1 MNIEGFM
8 AALTARTHSQ
18 QTLRAYRHDLSKF
31 QQFLKTRDL
40 RVTQVKTQTISEYV
54 QHMKDTAGRTA
65 SGALAPSS
73 IARRLTVL
81 SSYYAFLRAES
92 NGKVKNPFER
102 YKRPDVSNDQP
113 RAVDEGVVSSLI
125 TGIDNLRDKAVFMLF
140 LYSCLRL
147 SELCQLNL
155 DSIQIRTVELP
166 SGIPVSL
173 GEGEVLGKGR
183 KRRRFVVA
191 LEAVTALAQYLQ
203 TRTSLADPAMFLSER
218 GTRLSARAVQHL
230 VHKWCYK
237 LGVGRIH
244 VHQLRHSF
252 ATRMVNAGMS
262 SAVLQDSDAG
272 RNSFRRPR
280 ESSAFDRRGWQLNIS
295 LRWSSSTRS
304 NSRPESLA
312 TGITAK

>member
-1 MNIEGFM
+1 MNIDGFM

-18 QTLRAYRHDLSKF
+18 QTLRAYRQDLSKF
-31 QQFLKTRDL
+31 EQFLAARNL
-40 RVTQVKTQTISEYV
+40 RVTQVRTQTISDYV

-65 SGALAPSS
+65 SGTLAPAS

-102 YKRPDVSNDQP
+102 YKRPDVSNDRP
-113 RAVDEGVVSSLI
+113 RAVDEEAVNSLL
-125 TGIDNLRDKAVFMLF
+125 TGIDNLRDKAIFMLF
-140 LYSCLRL
+140 LFSGLRL

-166 SGIPVSL
+166 SGVTLSL
-173 GEGEVLGKGR
+173 GEGEVLGKGN

-203 TRTSLADPAMFLSER
+203 TRTSLTEPAMFLSER
-218 GTRLSARAVQHL
+218 GSRLSGRAVQHL
-230 VHKWCYK
+230 VHKWCVK

-262 SAVLQDSDAG
+262 SAVLRDLMGHS
-272 RNSFRRPR
+272 SFTTTQRYFR
-280 ESSAFDRRGWQLNIS
+280 I
-295 LRWSSSTRS
+295 
-304 NSRPESLA
+304 RPERLA
-312 TGITAK
+312 TEYFAAMEFINAE